1 VSSKSGLNVTGNVV
15 AYAAAVEFGLPA
27 TPAYPKQ
34 PFMFPAAENQRAPYV
49 DRAKEAV
56 ESAVRSAAQ

>member
-1 VSSKSGLNVTGNVV
+1 VSSKTGLNVTGNVV

-34 PFMFPAAENQRAPYV
+34 PFMFPAAEEQRTPYV
-49 DRAKEAV
+49 ERAKEKVVAAV
-56 ESAVRSAAQ
+56 KEAV